1 MMMNGLKYSNQGAF
15 GTNNM
20 TSLNQ
25 LKLFFVMNC
34 GKMCVTRSY
43 ILTILIAG
51 SVALGVSTCAA
62 TAVTQLL
69 SFVVM
74 AD

>member
-1 MMMNGLKYSNQGAF
+1 MMMNGLKYSAF

-51 SVALGVSTCAA
+51 SVALGISTCAA
-62 TAVTQLL
+62 VIQLL